1 MAHNLNFNKNLNR
14 HAMVSLREKPWHGL
28 GKVVNEAMTSHDAIK
43 LAGLDYEVKLGKL
56 YSTIYDELPRIT
68 QPSDVINVPNYFA
81 TYRKDTKDY
90 FGVVGSRYEIVQNR
104 EAFSFF
110 DEIVGKKEA
119 MFETA
124 GALGKGETIFI
135 TTKLPHYIKVGG
147 KDIIEKYLLFTS
159 THDGSG
165 SIKAM
170 LTPIRVVCNN
180 TLNQALRNNT
190 NRITLKHTINV
201 HDRLRE
207 GAKLMGLVNVH
218 SENFQHC
225 LNYLSTC
232 EITVEQV
239 NKFVNELYLSYTELE
254 LLNRANGRIEIVD
267 EISSRKKNIINDVLV
282 SIDDGIGQNIFRGSA
297 YWLYNGIT
305 TYYSNKKSYS
315 SDEDRFTSIL
325 EGSSLTTQQKAFDNI
340 LTLIN

>member
-1 MAHNLNFNKNLNR
+1 MAHNLNYNKNLNR
-14 HAMVSLREKPWHGL
+14 HAMVSLCEKPWHGL
-28 GKVVNEAMTSHDAIK
+28 GKVVNEAMTSHDAIA

-68 QPSDVINVPNYFA
+68 LPSDIINIPNYFA
-81 TYRKDTKDY
+81 TYRKDTNDY

-135 TTKLPHYIKVGG
+135 TAKLPHYIKIGG
-147 KDIIEKYLLFTS
+147 SDIIEKYLLFTS

-180 TLNQALRNNT
+180 TLNQALKNNT
-190 NRITLKHTINV
+190 NKITLKHTLNV
-201 HDRLRE
+201 HDRLKE
-207 GAKLMGLVNVH
+207 GARLMGLVNVH

-232 EITVEQV
+232 EITVEQI
-239 NKFVNELYLSYTELE
+239 NKLVTELYLSYTELE

-267 EISSRKKNIINDVLV
+267 EISTKKKNTINDVLV
-282 SIDDGIGQNIFRGSA
+282 SIDNGIGQNVFRGSA

-325 EGSSLTTQQKAFDNI
+325 EGSSSSIQQKAFDKI
-340 LTLIN
+340 LTLTN

>member
-56 YSTIYDELPRIT
+56 YSTIHNELPRIT
-68 QPSDVINVPNYFA
+68 SSDDIINVPNYFA
-81 TYRKDTKDY
+81 TYRKDTNDY

-135 TTKLPHYIKVGG
+135 TAKLPHYIKVGG

-207 GAKLMGLVNVH
+207 GAKLMGLVNVY

-225 LNYLSTC
+225 LDYLSTR

-254 LLNRANGRIEIVD
+254 LLDRANGRIEIVD

-282 SIDDGIGQNIFRGSA
+282 SIDNGIGQDIFRGSA

>member
-56 YSTIYDELPRIT
+56 YSTMYDELPRIT
-68 QPSDVINVPNYFA
+68 SPDDIINVPNYFA
-81 TYRKDTKDY
+81 TYRQDTNDY

-135 TTKLPHYIKVGG
+135 TAKLPHYIKVGG

-254 LLNRANGRIEIVD
+254 LLDRANGRIEIVD

-282 SIDDGIGQNIFRGSA
+282 SIDNGIGQDIFRGSA